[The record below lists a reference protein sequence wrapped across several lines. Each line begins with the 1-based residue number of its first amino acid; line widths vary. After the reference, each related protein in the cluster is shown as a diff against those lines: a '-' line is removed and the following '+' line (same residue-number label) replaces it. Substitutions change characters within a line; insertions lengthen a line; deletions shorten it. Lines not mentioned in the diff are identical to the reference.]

1 VANGKPF
8 SLTVEM
14 RAMSDVDLTTEQ
26 YEKHREAGDILA
38 KVRAEAVDRV
48 EVGASHL
55 AVAEWVEERIREL
68 GGEPAFPVNI
78 SIDEEA
84 AHATPGA
91 DDDATFGEEMVNVD
105 IGVHVDG
112 WLADSA
118 ITVDLSGNPEL
129 VEASAEA
136 LDAALD
142 VIEAGVST
150 SDIGAVVE
158 DVIEGYGY
166 NPVVNLTGHGLG
178 HWEQHTEP
186 NIPNR
191 AVTQGVELEAGDVV
205 AIEPFATDG
214 GGKVSEG
221 SEEEIFALEREASV
235 RDRGARQALEQ
246 ITDQFRTL
254 PFATRWLDVSRP
266 SMALRRLKRQDIVHG
281 YPVLKEDEGNL
292 VSQKEHTVIVTEDGC
307 EVTTR

>member
-1 VANGKPF
+1 
-8 SLTVEM
+8 
-14 RAMSDVDLTTEQ
+14 MSEVDLEAEQ
-26 YEKHREAGDILA
+26 YEKHREAGEILA
-38 KVRAEAVDRV
+38 TVRTEAVERV

-55 AVAEWVEERIREL
+55 EVAEHVEDRIREL
-68 GGEPAFPVNI
+68 GGQPAFPVNV

-84 AHATPGA
+84 AHATPSA
-91 DDDATFGEEMVNVD
+91 DDDATFDEEMVNLD
-105 IGVHVDG
+105 IGVAVDG

-118 ITVDLSGNPEL
+118 ITVDLSGNEDL

-136 LDAALD
+136 LEAAIDRVEPGVQTGDLGAA
-142 VIEAGVST
+142 IEET
-150 SDIGAVVE
+150 ID
-158 DVIEGYGY
+158 GYGY

-191 AVTQGVELEAGDVV
+191 AVSQGVELSVGDVV

-214 GGKVSEG
+214 AGKVSEG
-221 SEEEIFALEREASV
+221 NEEEIFALEQERSV
-235 RDRGARQALEQ
+235 RNRQARQVLDQ

-254 PFATRWLDVSRP
+254 PFATRWVDSSRAE
-266 SMALRRLKRQDIVHG
+266 MALRRLKRQDVIHG
-281 YPVLKEDEGNL
+281 YPVLKEEEGKL

>member
-1 VANGKPF
+1 M
-8 SLTVEM
+8 T
-14 RAMSDVDLTTEQ
+14 DVDLDSEQ
-26 YEKHREAGDILA
+26 YQKHREAGEILA
-38 KVRAEAVDRV
+38 TVREETVDRI

-55 AVAEWVEERIREL
+55 EIAEFAENRIREL
-68 GGEPAFPVNI
+68 GGEPAFPLNI

-84 AHATPGA
+84 AHATPSI
-91 DDDATFGEEMVNVD
+91 DDDSTFGEEMVNFD

-118 ITVDLSGNPEL
+118 ITVDLSGHDEL

-136 LDAALD
+136 LNAAVEMVEPGIDTGTLGD
-142 VIEAGVST
+142 VIGRT
-150 SDIGAVVE
+150 ID
-158 DVIEGYGY
+158 GYGF

-178 HWEQHTEP
+178 HWEQHTKP

-191 AVTQGVELEAGDVV
+191 KVPQGTTLDVGDVV

-214 GGKVSEG
+214 GGKVQEG
-221 SEEEIFALEREASV
+221 SDEEIFALESDKSI
-235 RDRGARQALEQ
+235 RDRQARAALDQ
-246 ITDQFRTL
+246 ITEEFRTL
-254 PFATRWLDVSRP
+254 PFATRWLDSDRP
-266 SMALRRLKRQDIVHG
+266 EMALRRLKQEDIVHG
-281 YPVLKEDEGNL
+281 YPVLKEQAGYY

>member
-1 VANGKPF
+1 
-8 SLTVEM
+8 
-14 RAMSDVDLTTEQ
+14 MSDVDHTAEQ
-26 YEKHREAGDILA
+26 YEKHREAGEILTE
-38 KVRAEAVDRV
+38 VRDAVTDRV
-48 EVGASHL
+48 EVGASHT
-55 AVAEWVEERIREL
+55 AVAEWAENRIREL

-91 DDDATFGEEMVNVD
+91 DDDATFGEEMVNLD

-118 ITVDLSGNPEL
+118 ITVDLSGNPDL
-129 VEASAEA
+129 VDASAEA
-136 LDAALD
+136 LDAALE
-142 VIEAGVST
+142 VVAAGVET
-150 SDIGAVVE
+150 GEIGAVVE
-158 DVIEGYGY
+158 ETIDGYGY

-235 RDRGARQALEQ
+235 RNRDARQALDQ
-246 ITDQFRTL
+246 ITDEFRTL
-254 PFATRWLDVSRP
+254 PFATRWLDVSRA
-266 SMALRRLKRQDIVHG
+266 SMALRRLKRRDVVHG
-281 YPVLKEDEGNL
+281 YPVLKEDEGCL
-292 VSQKEHTVIVTEDGC
+292 VSQKEHTVVVTEDGC